1 MVVEPSSQQTACEEP
16 HPKKELGLSIGPKDP
31 LLAQWLSQKEL
42 LEENAA
48 EHQRLL
54 TEFEAALGR
63 NQTSWSEQAKGLAQ
77 QSLNA
82 GLRAARDSTALLLEE
97 AARIDGAA
105 VRKAFEEGAIRMEK
119 SLVASRRIAWM
130 SLAASVVA
138 FIAAVCAIVV
148 HVIH

>member
-1 MVVEPSSQQTACEEP
+1 MNNGIEAFRSQLQ
-16 HPKKELGLSIGPKDP
+16 KELGLSIGPKDP

-54 TEFEAALGR
+54 SEFEAAIVR
-63 NQTSWSEQAKGLAQ
+63 SQTAWSEQAKGLAQ

-82 GLRAARDSTALLLEE
+82 ALLAARNSTALLLEE
-97 AARIDGAA
+97 AARVNGAT
-105 VRKAFEEGAIRMEK
+105 VRKALEQGVARMEE
-119 SLVASRRIAWM
+119 SLAASRRIAWLNL
-130 SLAASVVA
+130 SAAA
-138 FIAAVCAIVV
+138 MALMAAVCAIFV

>member
-1 MVVEPSSQQTACEEP
+1 MNDGVDAFRFRLQ
-16 HPKKELGLSIGPKDP
+16 KELGLSIGPKDP

-54 TEFEAALGR
+54 SEFEAALGR
-63 NQTSWSEQAKGLAQ
+63 NQIAWSEQAKSLAQ

-82 GLRAARDSTALLLEE
+82 GLRAARDSTALMLEE
-97 AARIDGAA
+97 AARMNAA
-105 VRKAFEEGAIRMEK
+105 AARKAFEEGVTRMEK
-119 SLVASRRIAWM
+119 ALVASRRIAWL
-130 SLAASVVA
+130 SLTAAIVA
-138 FIAAVCAIVV
+138 FMAAVCALFV